1 MMCGMVVVLKSMS
14 IRMFIKENTNMG
26 KHMGKEFI
34 NGLKEVKLTMESGGE
49 ECDTG
54 LEYGRNL
61 MEIII

>member
-1 MMCGMVVVLKSMS
+1 
-14 IRMFIKENTNMG
+14 MFIKENTNMG